1 MTLVTIKKNIIPI
14 HIDNLD
20 DDDEDNEY
28 ADGSGSG
35 EFDVNEKGNSFTK
48 EERLIRDPPSTTG

>member
-1 MTLVTIKKNIIPI
+1 M

-20 DDDEDNEY
+20 DDNEDNEY

-35 EFDVNEKGNSFTK
+35 EFDVNEKRKSFTK
-48 EERLIRDPPSTTG
+48 EEKLIRDPPSTTG